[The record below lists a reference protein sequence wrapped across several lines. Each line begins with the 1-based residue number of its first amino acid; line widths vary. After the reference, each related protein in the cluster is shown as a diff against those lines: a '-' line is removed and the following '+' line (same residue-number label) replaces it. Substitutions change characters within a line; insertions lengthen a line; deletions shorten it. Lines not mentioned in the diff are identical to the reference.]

1 MAQIT
6 LKGNP
11 VHTTG
16 NLPGLGSIAPD
27 FRLTKSDLSDVSLSD
42 FVGKRVLLNIFPSIE
57 TSVCSASVRNFN
69 VQASQ
74 LDNTVV
80 LCISKDLPFAHKRFC
95 EAEGIENVITLSQ
108 YKDGNF
114 STSYNV
120 EMVDGPFAGL
130 MSRVVIALDAD
141 AKVIYVEQV
150 PEIGQEPDY
159 EAAIK
164 ALS

>member
-16 NLPGLGSIAPD
+16 NLPVIGSIAPD

-42 FVGKRVLLNIFPSIE
+42 FAGKRVILNIFPSIE
-57 TSVCSASVRNFN
+57 TSVCSAAVRNFN
-69 VQASQ
+69 VKASQ
-74 LDNTVV
+74 LNNTVV

-114 STSYNV
+114 SNSYNV
-120 EMVDGPFAGL
+120 EMVDGPFTGL
-130 MSRVVIALDAD
+130 MSRVVIALDTE

-150 PEIGQEPDY
+150 PEIGQEPNY

>member
-16 NLPGLGSIAPD
+16 NLPGVGSVAPD

-42 FVGKRVLLNIFPSIE
+42 FSGKRIILNVFPSIE

-69 VQASQ
+69 VKASQ
-74 LDNTVV
+74 LENTIV

-95 EAEGIENVITLSQ
+95 EAEGIENVVTLSQ
-108 YKDGNF
+108 YKDANF
-114 STSYNV
+114 SDSYNV

-130 MSRVVIALDAD
+130 MSRVVIVLDAD
-141 AKVIYVEQV
+141 AQVIYVEQV
-150 PEIGQEPDY
+150 PEIGQEPNY